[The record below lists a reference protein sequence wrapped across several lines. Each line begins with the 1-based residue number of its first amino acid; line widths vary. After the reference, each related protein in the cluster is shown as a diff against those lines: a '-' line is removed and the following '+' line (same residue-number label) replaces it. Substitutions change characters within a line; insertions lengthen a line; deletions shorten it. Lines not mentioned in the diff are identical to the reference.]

1 MPMRLLDMALKRNGV
16 RHRGGAAPGADAG
29 FATVSQSRIGNWALV
44 GGLALL
50 TVLVVFL
57 DVSTGNDLRVV
68 PLLVVVPALASVYCS
83 LRQTIWIAVWITT
96 VVVGFRVGA
105 DGTFWDFVF
114 GIGFAALACALGVAA
129 CAARIRHATEM
140 ARLRSA
146 AVTLQRQILR
156 PLPVGTDHV
165 VAHGLYEPIEED
177 RFVGGDIYEVV
188 ESPYGTRVII
198 GDVQGKGLAAIG
210 AGFAAIAAFR
220 EAAIREPTLTGVV
233 EALEAAVVRHNV
245 FSAQTGET
253 ERFVTALVLGFDEG
267 GRVEAVNCGHLPP
280 RLLHDGRSSAVTLHR
295 TYVPLGLAGLSLET
309 RTTESFD
316 FPPGATLL
324 VVTDG
329 VTEARDAHAARSTRW
344 TSGSGPGPGTGR
356 ANCSTRS
363 TSTWRTSPEV
373 SGATTSPRSPCCA
386 PPSTAGGGPRLRAT
400 PLPASPLPALWF
412 PAFAHP
418 ARTPPRARASG
429 GPPRSERVPRA
440 CGRHP

>member
-1 MPMRLLDMALKRNGV
+1 MPMRLLDMAQKWSGV
-16 RHRGGAAPGADAG
+16 RPRGGAVPGADAG
-29 FATVSQSRIGNWALV
+29 AGAVSRSRIGNWALV

-50 TVLVVFL
+50 TALVVFL

-114 GIGFAALACALGVAA
+114 GIGFAVLACALGVAA

-165 VAHGLYEPIEED
+165 IAHGLYEPIEED

-188 ESPYGTRVII
+188 ESPHGTRVII

-245 FSAQTGET
+245 FSAQTGEV

-280 RLLHDGRSSAVTLHR
+280 RLLHDGRSSAVALHR
-295 TYVPLGLAGLSLET
+295 TYVPLGLAGLSQET

-329 VTEARDAHAARSTRW
+329 VTEARDIAGAFYPLDERIGAWAGHGPRELLDALHVDLGEFSGGVRRDDIAALALLR
-344 TSGSGPGPGTGR
+344 TSADDGRRPAVPGVAVLAGATPGDADSGAAVLGDTAEAGEAR
-356 ANCSTRS
+356 
-363 TSTWRTSPEV
+363 WRTAAV
-373 SGATTSPRSPCCA
+373 
-386 PPSTAGGGPRLRAT
+386 
-400 PLPASPLPALWF
+400 
-412 PAFAHP
+412 
-418 ARTPPRARASG
+418 
-429 GPPRSERVPRA
+429 
-440 CGRHP
+440 

>member
-1 MPMRLLDMALKRNGV
+1 MAQKRSGVMP
-16 RHRGGAAPGADAG
+16 RGDTAPGADAG
-29 FATVSQSRIGNWALV
+29 AGAVSQSRIGDWALV

-114 GIGFAALACALGVAA
+114 GIGFAVLACVLGVAA

-146 AVTLQRQILR
+146 AVALQRQILR

-188 ESPYGTRVII
+188 DSPHGTRVII

-220 EAAIREPTLTGVV
+220 EAAIRERTLTGVV

-245 FSAQTGET
+245 FSAQTGEA

-267 GRVEAVNCGHLPP
+267 GRVEVVNCGHLPP

-295 TYVPLGLAGLSLET
+295 TYVPLGLAGLSQET

-329 VTEARDAHAARSTRW
+329 VTEARDVGGAFYPLDERIRAWAGHGPRELLDALHVDLGEFSGGVRRDDIAALALLRASADGGRRPAVQ
-344 TSGSGPGPGTGR
+344 GAAFAGDALPGD
-356 ANCSTRS
+356 AD
-363 TSTWRTSPEV
+363 
-373 SGATTSPRSPCCA
+373 SGAGPHGDPA
-386 PPSTAGGGPRLRAT
+386 EAGEAQRR
-400 PLPASPLPALWF
+400 PAA
-412 PAFAHP
+412 
-418 ARTPPRARASG
+418 
-429 GPPRSERVPRA
+429 V
-440 CGRHP
+440 

>member
-1 MPMRLLDMALKRNGV
+1 MAQKWSGPRS
-16 RHRGGAAPGADAG
+16 GAAPGADGVGA
-29 FATVSQSRIGNWALV
+29 ASRSRIGNWALV
-44 GGLALL
+44 GGLSLL
-50 TVLVVFL
+50 TVFVVFL
-57 DVSTGNDLRVV
+57 DISTGNDLRVV

-96 VVVGFRVGA
+96 VVVGFRAGA

-114 GIGFAALACALGVAA
+114 GIGFAVLACALGVAA

-233 EALEAAVVRHNV
+233 EALEDAVVRHNV
-245 FSAQTGET
+245 FSAQTGEA

-267 GRVEAVNCGHLPP
+267 GRVEVVNCGHLPP
-280 RLLHDGRSSAVTLHR
+280 RLLHGGRSSAVTLHR
-295 TYVPLGLAGLSLET
+295 TYVPLGLAGLSRET
-309 RTTESFD
+309 RRTESFD

-329 VTEARDAHAARSTRW
+329 VTEARDA
-344 TSGSGPGPGTGR
+344 TGAFYPLDER
-356 ANCSTRS
+356 I
-363 TSTWRTSPEV
+363 
-373 SGATTSPRSPCCA
+373 GAW
-386 PPSTAGGGPRLRAT
+386 AGHGPRELLDALHVDLEEFSGGVRRDDIAALALLRTPADGGRPAVVAAAVSADAT
-400 PLPASPLPALWF
+400 PDAAASPGGAAAAGEAGARRRPA
-412 PAFAHP
+412 A
-418 ARTPPRARASG
+418 
-429 GPPRSERVPRA
+429 V
-440 CGRHP
+440 

>member
-1 MPMRLLDMALKRNGV
+1 MVPYPVRTAGV
-16 RHRGGAAPGADAG
+16 
-29 FATVSQSRIGNWALV
+29 ATVSRSRIGNWALV

-50 TVLVVFL
+50 TVLVVLL

-114 GIGFAALACALGVAA
+114 GIGFAVLACALGVAA

-165 VAHGLYEPIEED
+165 IAHGLYEPIEED

-245 FSAQTGET
+245 FSAQTGEA

-295 TYVPLGLAGLSLET
+295 TYVPLGLAGLSRET
-309 RTTESFD
+309 RTAESFD
-316 FPPGATLL
+316 LPPGATLL

-329 VTEARDAHAARSTRW
+329 VTEARDA
-344 TSGSGPGPGTGR
+344 
-356 ANCSTRS
+356 
-363 TSTWRTSPEV
+363 
-373 SGATTSPRSPCCA
+373 GAFYPLDERIGA
-386 PPSTAGGGPRLRAT
+386 WAGHGPREL
-400 PLPASPLPALWF
+400 LDALHVDLEDF
-412 PAFAHP
+412 SGGVRRDDVAAL
-418 ARTPPRARASG
+418 ALLRTPADGRRRPAAPGDAPSRVTAPGAVVPGVRAPGDDAAEG
-429 GPPRSERVPRA
+429 ESERRTAAV
-440 CGRHP
+440 